1 LLRSSAT
8 VAVGSLLSRLT
19 GLLRLYATGRA
30 IGTASWLAGA
40 YSASNNVPN
49 IVYELA
55 VGGVLSAS
63 LVPLFVERIDE
74 NDHEGVSVLVSVTI
88 AVLGAVAVIGILA
101 APLLGWFL
109 GTGVHGPGSEGYREV
124 MTRLLRWF
132 LPQVYFYGLI
142 TLTSA
147 LLQARRRFAAAAF
160 APAVNNVVAT
170 AALLSLPA
178 VVTGDLRGANPLAVA
193 LAEPKVLTWLGLGTT
208 LGVVA
213 SALVVLPV
221 LGDRQLRLRF
231 RPNWRHPLVGRLVR
245 LSGWT
250 VGYVAANQATS
261 VVTILAANRAP
272 KGAIAAYDY
281 AYIFFIVPHGLL
293 AVSFMTALTPEL
305 ARYALRRDLRGLRR
319 EWIDGL
325 RLTALLML
333 PASVGLFVLAHPV
346 VGLLFNR
353 RQDVLLTAGT
363 LRAFAVGLAGF
374 SLYLFA
380 LRPFYAQG
388 NLRVPFRLNLV
399 ENAIQIVLTV
409 VLGIAFGATGLGL
422 AHSIAYLLA
431 AVLAFSAT
439 ARSLG
444 RVPVSSVRPVRGM
457 AVSAVLMGLVVAAAL
472 SVVRWAANSLGYGF
486 APLAEVLAGVAV
498 GVPVYVAFLRAFGSA
513 ADLEPIL
520 RRARALL
527 RR

>member
-1 LLRSSAT
+1 
-8 VAVGSLLSRLT
+8 
-19 GLLRLYATGRA
+19 
-30 IGTASWLAGA
+30 
-40 YSASNNVPN
+40 
-49 IVYELA
+49 
-55 VGGVLSAS
+55 
-63 LVPLFVERIDE
+63 
-74 NDHEGVSVLVSVTI
+74 
-88 AVLGAVAVIGILA
+88 
-101 APLLGWFL
+101 
-109 GTGVHGPGSEGYREV
+109 
-124 MTRLLRWF
+124 
-132 LPQVYFYGLI
+132 
-142 TLTSA
+142 
-147 LLQARRRFAAAAF
+147 
-160 APAVNNVVAT
+160 
-170 AALLSLPA
+170 
-178 VVTGDLRGANPLAVA
+178 
-193 LAEPKVLTWLGLGTT
+193 VLTWLGLGTT